1 MRGRALLF
9 TSFLLLSTAAHA
21 QIWQPAAAPPV
32 TAENTAWFQSGEPI
46 YWMGD
51 VYYPAGATRMFDSYI
66 MVRSSSYRGIPLYVD
81 STLEPYSVVFVP
93 LAGNR
98 MQPYERRRVGT
109 LAGTIGSQAPSL
121 PTATATE
128 AALPAIGQAA
138 MPPTFAGA
146 YEMVTTADG
155 VRVPVTI
162 GTVGVQGAVNLE
174 APPIGV
180 AAETVL
186 ANAEAPVRTSIR
198 DLSEPLAAVGTSG
211 RFMGPLP
218 LVTTVIPPTGADAI
232 WVNFDGTRWFAG
244 GKAIDYNAA
253 TLEEIGTYHG
263 WTVYRRKGDPSVIY
277 IPSTPGR
284 LAAYARR
291 K

>member
-32 TAENTAWFQSGEPI
+32 TAENTGWFQSGEPI

-51 VYYPAGATRMFDSYI
+51 VYYPAGATRMFDSYV

-98 MQPYERRRVGT
+98 MQPYERRRVGV

-128 AALPAIGQAA
+128 AALPAIAQAA

-155 VRVPVTI
+155 IRVPVSMGSI
-162 GTVGVQGAVNLE
+162 GVPAAGFEA
-174 APPIGV
+174 APPV
-180 AAETVL
+180 AVAPETVA
-186 ANAEAPVRTSIR
+186 ANAESPIRTSIR
-198 DLSEPLAAVGTSG
+198 DLSEPLAVGTSG

-218 LVTTVIPPTGADAI
+218 LVTTVIPPSGVDGI
-232 WVNFDGTRWFAG
+232 WVNFDGTRWYAG
-244 GKAIDYNAA
+244 GKAIDYDAA
-253 TLEEIGTYHG
+253 ILEEIGTYHG

-277 IPSTPGR
+277 IPSAPGR
-284 LAAYARR
+284 LAGYARR